1 MFGNGLLNFVKMR
14 RMVLV
19 LALTGASLAVQADRK
34 DSLQS
39 YDYFYLEALRQQDMG
54 NLTAAFD
61 LLCHARD
68 LNPQAP

>member
-34 DSLQS
+34 DSVKS
-39 YDYFYLEALRQQDMG
+39 
-54 NLTAAFD
+54 
-61 LLCHARD
+61 
-68 LNPQAP
+68 